1 MSDVGLSVGWSAG
14 HTFLDFHPISVSG
27 PSQRVRTLQRV
38 MTFEGL
44 RQAGLPNSAHLS
56 AGGGGAIRYK
66 GSSINYIITFG
77 GLGRPPLPM

>member
-1 MSDVGLSVGWSAG
+1 
-14 HTFLDFHPISVSG
+14 
-27 PSQRVRTLQRV
+27 

-56 AGGGGAIRYK
+56 AGGGGANRYK

-77 GLGRPPLPM
+77 GLSRIIYLMLLSDTDKLLSV